1 MVINA
6 SLPTAIIK
14 TKNKTKKASWGR
26 CCCCCCQLTVAVVKE
41 VGDGGRGAA
50 TPRLGGINGGQDGR
64 HEPLV
69 AVDAEAF
76 LAELG
81 VVVGQAQQVT

>member
-1 MVINA
+1 M
-6 SLPTAIIK
+6 PTPPIK
-14 TKNKTKKASWGR
+14 TEPKKKSGGGAAAANGQR
-26 CCCCCCQLTVAVVKE
+26 GLLTVAVVEE

-50 TPRLGGINGGQDGR
+50 APRLGGIDGGQDGR
-64 HEPLV
+64 HESLV

-76 LAELG
+76 LAKLG